1 MGLSRLLTTC
11 DQAVHWLGRRL
22 VDQPEKARCG
32 PMATPE
38 ELASFLI
45 KTAVELAR
53 LDNELGPDDES
64 FRDLATCELV
74 DEMPIPNH
82 FADVH
87 EQLLHGQD
95 PLAALSDMFV
105 RQACAYTEAGARAC
119 SLLVD
124 VAVFHLTRTGGEA
137 AAQRFFEDVE
147 VGAQTM
153 GAEGELPFLADWS
166 EQFRG

>member
-1 MGLSRLLTTC
+1 
-11 DQAVHWLGRRL
+11 
-22 VDQPEKARCG
+22 
-32 PMATPE
+32 MATPE

-45 KTAVELAR
+45 KTAVALAR
-53 LDNELGPDDES
+53 LDSALGADDES
-64 FRDLATCELV
+64 FRQLATCELV
-74 DEMPIPNH
+74 DEMPIPNY

-87 EQLLHGQD
+87 QQLLHGED
-95 PLAALSDMFV
+95 PVAALSDMFV

-124 VAVFHLTRTGGEA
+124 VAVLHLARTGGDA

-147 VGAQTM
+147 VRAQSM
-153 GAEGELPFLADWS
+153 KEEEGLRLLADRG